1 MTQCAECT
9 QPISSKAVMCPHCGA
24 PPEVA
29 LAKRIQKGNEP
40 LPEVL
45 DEAIRAASMWPEG
58 DLTDHQLSNIEQI
71 KLDDRKVEDWPAM
84 VAGFRQLPKLKML
97 GLSRTGLTDVGL
109 LGEFSQLR
117 YLYLEKNGIT
127 HLSGICGLKNLKQ
140 IWLYGNSIHHEQ
152 LIKLEQA
159 LPKCEIFI

>member
-1 MTQCAECT
+1 
-9 QPISSKAVMCPHCGA
+9 MCPHCGA

-71 KLDDRKVEDWPAM
+71 NLDDRFFKTYFETYSLFSKLWDSRHVQLAKYTVFDEESESEVEN
-84 VAGFRQLPKLKML
+84 
-97 GLSRTGLTDVGL
+97 
-109 LGEFSQLR
+109 
-117 YLYLEKNGIT
+117 LEIL
-127 HLSGICGLKNLKQ
+127 HPD
-140 IWLYGNSIHHEQ
+140 
-152 LIKLEQA
+152 LEIQENQGK
-159 LPKCEIFI
+159 PRDP

>member
-29 LAKRIQKGNEP
+29 LAKRMQKGNEP

-58 DLTDHQLSNIEQI
+58 DLTDHQLSNIEQV
-71 KLDDRKVEDWPAM
+71 KLDDREVEDWPAM
-84 VAGFRQLPKLKML
+84 VAGFRRLPKLKML
-97 GLSRTGLTDVGL
+97 GLSGTGLTDVGL
-109 LGEFSQLR
+109 LSEFLQLR

-127 HLSGICGLKNLKQ
+127 QVSALHGLKNLKQ
-140 IWLYGNSIHHEQ
+140 VWLYGNSIPREE
-152 LIKLEQA
+152 LINLEQA
-159 LPKCEIFI
+159 LPNCEIFI

>member
-1 MTQCAECT
+1 
-9 QPISSKAVMCPHCGA
+9 MCPHCGA

-84 VAGFRQLPKLKML
+84 VAGFRRLP
-97 GLSRTGLTDVGL
+97 
-109 LGEFSQLR
+109 
-117 YLYLEKNGIT
+117 
-127 HLSGICGLKNLKQ
+127 
-140 IWLYGNSIHHEQ
+140 
-152 LIKLEQA
+152 
-159 LPKCEIFI
+159 

>member
-1 MTQCAECT
+1 MTQCAECS
-9 QPISSKAVMCPHCGA
+9 QPVSSTALMCPHCGA

-29 LAKRIQKGNEP
+29 LAKPMQTSNEA

-58 DLTDHQLSNIEQI
+58 DLTKEKLEAVEQV
-71 KLDDRKVEDWPAM
+71 KLDDQEIEDWSAM
-84 VAGFRQLPKLKML
+84 VAGLGQLPKLKML
-97 GLSRTGLTDVGL
+97 GLSRTGLTDVAL
-109 LGEFSQLR
+109 LSEFSQLR

-127 HLSGICGLKNLKQ
+127 RVNPLCELKNLKQ
-140 IWLYGNSIHHEQ
+140 LWLYGNSVSREELMQ
-152 LIKLEQA
+152 VEQA